1 MADKVKMDVRKYPIG
16 NQFTVVQCE
25 NMEYS
30 TNLTEKSINAGKE
43 ENKMSSIIFELRN
56 GRQLVISKKDSH
68 TAEVAV
74 YDSDEELED
83 EVTLNAERLR
93 QSIFGEI

>member
-1 MADKVKMDVRKYPIG
+1 M
-16 NQFTVVQCE
+16 
-25 NMEYS
+25 
-30 TNLTEKSINAGKE
+30 NLMEKSINARKE

-74 YDSDEELED
+74 YDENEELED
-83 EVTLNAERLR
+83 EVTLNAECLR

>member
-1 MADKVKMDVRKYPIG
+1 MD
-16 NQFTVVQCE
+16 
-25 NMEYS
+25 
-30 TNLTEKSINAGKE
+30 
-43 ENKMSSIIFELRN
+43 SIIFELHN

-83 EVTLNAERLR
+83 EVTLNAECLR
-93 QSIFGEI
+93 KSIFGEV